1 MSLYWI
7 ITYCI
12 SFQSDFHLGAGITLV
27 GGNLHGLRLD
37 DEGFPYMPDTQV
49 RGLLRL
55 GGYKLKTWMPTT
67 KYADLFSDNFGSS
80 KKMSA
85 NSWSFTSA
93 YYPSKPSG
101 INCADDAG
109 ILIQQS
115 HIKQQNN
122 IAENLFSYQK
132 CGPVEHFDSWQGKI
146 YSVEPASEMDVAFLI
161 ACMRAEDRIGHRRS
175 RGYGKVIW
183 KPESVASYEPGG
195 KPEKRKEKLQYWI
208 GLLMNHKK
216 GELS

>member
-1 MSLYWI
+1 MNLYWI
-7 ITYCI
+7 ITYSI

-27 GGNLHGLRLD
+27 GGNLHGIRLD

-55 GGYKLKTWMPTT
+55 GGYKLKTWLP
-67 KYADLFSDNFGSS
+67 KYSRLFSDNFGSPE
-80 KKMSA
+80 KISA

-93 YYPSKPSG
+93 YYPLKPGG
-101 INCADDAG
+101 INHAEDAG

-115 HIKQQNN
+115 HIQLQNS
-122 IAENLFSYQK
+122 IAGNLFSYQK
-132 CGPVEHFDSWQGKI
+132 GGPAEDFESWQGKI

-195 KPEKRKEKLQYWI
+195 KPEKRKVILQDWI
-208 GLLMNHKK
+208 ELLMNHKK
-216 GELS
+216 GVLS